1 MTATAAASVLA
12 QLPVAPAQP
21 TVGMGETVL
30 FWVVAPIMVLAALGL
45 LFVKKAVHAALMLV
59 AVMVGMAVLYAAQD
73 APFLFA
79 AQIIVYTGAVMILF
93 LFVLMLVGVDA
104 SDSLVETLRNHRLP
118 SVLAGLGLAF
128 LLVAV
133 VTGFSWGPFDITVP
147 AAGPVVGLDQAN
159 ADGNPVGIARLV
171 FSDFVLAFE
180 LTAAL
185 LITAALGAILMTHR
199 IRLTERIT
207 QRSMAQRRMEVLRF
221 RTAEEDLRARLGRD
235 ATDAELAGALERP
248 EDYVRQVRSWGNL
261 PLAPLP
267 APGVFARHNAV
278 DTPALLPDGSPS
290 ELSISRVLRARGQT
304 RTAVG
309 YVDDVRVIEEEIG
322 PDSRAGVT
330 GSHFPTDRAA
340 DGTESISDAGLDPA
354 AGADVRR
361 PEEEQK

>member
-1 MTATAAASVLA
+1 MTVLA
-12 QLPVAPAQP
+12 QVPVLPAEA
-21 TVGMGETVL
+21 TVGTGETVL

-45 LFVKKAVHAALMLV
+45 LFGKKAVHAALALV

-104 SDSLVETLRNHRLP
+104 SDSLVETLRNHRVP
-118 SVLAGLGLAF
+118 AALAGLGLAF

-133 VTGFSWGPFDITVP
+133 VAGVTWGPFDVAVP
-147 AAGPVVGLDQAN
+147 VPGPVVGLEEAN

-185 LITAALGAILMTHR
+185 LITAALGAILMTHHV
-199 IRLTERIT
+199 RLAERVT
-207 QRSMAQRRMEVLRF
+207 QRTMAGRRMEVLRF
-221 RTAEEDLRARLGRD
+221 RTAEQDLHARFGREP
-235 ATDAELAGALERP
+235 TDAELARELGRP
-248 EDYVRQVRSWGNL
+248 EDYVRQVRGWGNL

-267 APGVFARHNAV
+267 GPGVFARHNAV

-304 RTAVG
+304 RSAVG

-322 PDSRAGVT
+322 PDARAGVT
-330 GSHFPTDRAA
+330 GSHFPTDRAGDA
-340 DGTESISDAGLDPA
+340 AERLSDAGLEPA

-361 PEEEQK
+361 AEEEQK